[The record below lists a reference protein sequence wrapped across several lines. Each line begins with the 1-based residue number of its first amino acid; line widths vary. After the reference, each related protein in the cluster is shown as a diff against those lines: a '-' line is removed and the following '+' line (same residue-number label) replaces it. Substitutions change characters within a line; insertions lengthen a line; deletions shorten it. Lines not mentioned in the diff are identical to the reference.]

1 MAEYIEREALLHD
14 IEQSVVYTAREKI
27 TSAEMRGARKIIE
40 RIKCAPAVEPIY
52 IHEPT
57 KGEFKRMAAQMGY
70 VQVVHGRW
78 VEKEKYTFG
87 IMYDCSLCEN
97 RILDNGHPWNYCP
110 NCGAD
115 MRGSNDE

>member
-1 MAEYIEREALLHD
+1 MAKYIDREALVEWLKRIPLKD
-14 IEQSVVYTAREKI
+14 LSDG
-27 TSAEMRGARKIIE
+27 RGLCRVIFE
-40 RIKCAPAVEPIY
+40 DD
-52 IHEPT
+52 
-57 KGEFKRMAAQMGY
+57 FKRAIKKIPKGIIVDVAP
-70 VQVVHGRW
+70 VRHGRW

-97 RILDNGHPWNYCP
+97 RILDNGHHWNYCP

>member
-1 MAEYIEREALLHD
+1 MTREEALKYAKFRVECYSKGD
-14 IEQSVVYTAREKI
+14 GEYTE
-27 TSAEMRGARKIIE
+27 
-40 RIKCAPAVEPIY
+40 
-52 IHEPT
+52 H
-57 KGEFKRMAAQMGY
+57 GEFLVEAIKALQEPERKK
-70 VQVVHGRW
+70 GRW

-115 MRGSNDE
+115 MRG

>member
-1 MAEYIEREALLHD
+1 MTREEALKYAKFRL
-14 IEQSVVYTAREKI
+14 ECYSKGNGEYTE
-27 TSAEMRGARKIIE
+27 
-40 RIKCAPAVEPIY
+40 
-52 IHEPT
+52 H
-57 KGEFKRMAAQMGY
+57 GEFLAAAIKALQEPERKKGL
-70 VQVVHGRW
+70 W

-115 MRGSNDE
+115 MRGDEE